1 MEFKRFFSIVMVIA
15 CCTITATSQQIILP
29 SQNIGTLAP
38 ITISFNGAS
47 GLEDS
52 WIGLYSVSASDNE
65 YLTYQYIDEAVS
77 GELTFDGRVET
88 GYFNFRMFSGGGYD
102 NIYTG
107 GPFYIRH
114 GALPDISFQNN
125 GLFTFDATANLFND
139 QAVAVQNAPDQKFV
153 VAGSAQT
160 GEVGQTGHETVK
172 VVLAR
177 FTYDGAFDTG
187 FGVNGIVTTNFSQI
201 DLTYVNAMVVQP
213 DGKIIV
219 GGSYLT
225 VGGAYYSTS
234 LIVLI
239 RYNSNG
245 TIDTDFGIDGLVVT
259 NFTWGNEPS
268 GYSSD
273 LLQSIFLQPD
283 GMILV
288 GGYGVLSDG
297 GWSPGFRCNM
307 ARYLANGSL
316 DPEFGTDGK
325 LTFFTSGINYPDS
338 YRERIEDIVFH
349 NSAIYAVVT
358 SGDGYF
364 VSNKQFIYKFSM
376 NGTPDN
382 TFGNNGVVVD
392 SRPGLENTQHA
403 VEIAIGPDGYI
414 YTLGSTGSS
423 GHIVLMKKDAATGAN
438 VVDFGDDGLVVY
450 NSMPY
455 AVVPGGMEF
464 FADKLYV
471 GHSTYDIHYSVTK
484 FNLDGTVDGS
494 FGTPLHSI
502 VVDEYPLSVGINDM
516 TIQADGKFV
525 LAGWLNF
532 YSSSQYDFTVIRMEE
547 NQSGYQEE
555 EQSISLQKGWN
566 GISSFLTPA
575 FVDPELI
582 MAPIG
587 QDFIALQDL
596 ALVYYPDGNL
606 NSLDYWNYRNG
617 YMIKVEDETTLPV
630 AGFTPDQTTIML
642 SEGWNLIP
650 VLSDEPVDIDA
661 LLGENID
668 RVAIIKEAAGL
679 GVFWPAMSINTIPQF
694 LPGKSYL
701 ILVSETFTIEF
712 E

>member
-1 MEFKRFFSIVMVIA
+1 MEFKRLFLIVLVIA
-15 CCTITATSQQIILP
+15 CRTITATSQQIVLP

-52 WIGLYSVSASDNE
+52 WIGLYSVSASDYE
-65 YLTYQYIDEAVS
+65 YLTYQYINIAVS
-77 GELTFDGRVET
+77 GEITFEGRLET
-88 GYFNFRMFSGGGYD
+88 GYFNFRMFSGGGYEK
-102 NIYTG
+102 IYTSE
-107 GPFYIRH
+107 PFFIH
-114 GALPDISFQNN
+114 QGALPDISFQNN
-125 GLFTFDATANLFND
+125 GFFAFDGSVNSYND
-139 QAVAVQNAPDQKFV
+139 EAVAIQITSDQKFV
-153 VAGSAQT
+153 VAGSALT
-160 GEVGQTGHETVK
+160 GELGQTGDETVN
-172 VVLAR
+172 VILAR
-177 FTYDGAFDTG
+177 FNADGSFDTS
-187 FGVNGIVTTNFSQI
+187 FGMNGIVTTHFPQI
-201 DLTYVNAMVVQP
+201 DLTYVNTMVVQP

-219 GGSYLT
+219 GGSCMT
-225 VGGAYYSTS
+225 AGGTCTGTS

-239 RYNSNG
+239 RYNING
-245 TIDTDFGIDGLVVT
+245 SIDTGFGIDGLVVT
-259 NFTWGNEPS
+259 NFTWANEPP

-273 LLQSIFLQPD
+273 LLQSIVLLPD
-283 GMILV
+283 GRIMA
-288 GGYGVLSDG
+288 GGYGILCDG
-297 GWSPGFRCNM
+297 SWSPAFRCNM
-307 ARYLANGSL
+307 ARYLVNGNL
-316 DPEFGTDGK
+316 DPDFGTNGK
-325 LTFFTSGINYPDS
+325 LTFFTSGTNYPES
-338 YRERIEDIVFH
+338 YREKLEDFVVH
-349 NSAIYAVVT
+349 NSEIYAVVT

-364 VSNKQFIYKFSM
+364 VSNRQFIYKFELD
-376 NGTPDN
+376 GAPVN
-382 TFGNNGVVVD
+382 TFGNNGVIVD
-392 SRPGLENTQHA
+392 SRPGLQNSQYA
-403 VEIAIGPDGYI
+403 DEIAIGPDGYI

-423 GHIVLMKKDAATGAN
+423 GQIVLMKKDAATGAN

-516 TIQADGKFV
+516 TIQADEKFV

-532 YSSSQYDFTVIRMEE
+532 YSSSQYDFTVIRMKE

-596 ALVYYPDGNL
+596 SLIYYPQGNL
-606 NSLDYWNYRNG
+606 NWLSYWNYRNG
-617 YMIKVEDETTLPV
+617 YMIKVENETTLPV
-630 AGFTPDQTTIML
+630 TGFGLTQKTITL
-642 SEGWNLIP
+642 NEGWNLMP
-650 VLSDEPVDIDA
+650 VLLDTPVNINT
-661 LLGENID
+661 LIGENLN
-668 RVAIIKEAAGL
+668 RLIIIREAAGV
-679 GVFWPAMSINTIPQF
+679 GVFWPAMSINTLPHL

-701 ILVSETFTIEF
+701 ILVSETFVIEF